1 MRALLQDCSGLLLC
15 HAPHCSYAVLS
26 LALVIAL
33 VQCSGIRKEQ
43 EDRKLVGHKTQRG
56 KEKSE

>member
-26 LALVIAL
+26 LAVVIALVIAL
-33 VQCSGIRKEQ
+33 VRCSGLRKEQ
-43 EDRKLVGHKTQRG
+43 ED
-56 KEKSE
+56 